1 MGGPSPQ
8 DAGRKV
14 EQTSRVGPQHL
25 VVQGTG
31 SNLSRK
37 RASQEEMRIQ
47 ALGEYLNKAA
57 SLQGTDDSQLGALVK
72 GTTPG
77 PCGV

>member
-14 EQTSRVGPQHL
+14 DRASGVGPQHL
-25 VVQGTG
+25 AAQGAG

-37 RASQEEMRIQ
+37 RANQEEVQSQ
-47 ALGEYLNKAA
+47 ALGECSNKAA
-57 SLQGTDDSQLGALVK
+57 SLQGPDDPQLGALVK

-77 PCGV
+77 PCGA

>member
-1 MGGPSPQ
+1 M
-8 DAGRKV
+8 

-31 SNLSRK
+31 SNLLRR
-37 RASQEEMRIQ
+37 RASQEKMRSQ